1 MEEEI
6 SLDLAYFIQI
16 LRKRIKL
23 ILLITILST
32 TVSGVLSYCVIKPT
46 YEAKLT
52 IVLGKAN
59 TYSKDIS
66 KYNYDDV
73 MMFQNLI
80 KTYAEIAKST
90 AVAESASARLKNIS
104 AKDLSKDITVTPMAN
119 TQLIEFKAQN
129 SNPQEAYLMLNA
141 VYNSFMQEAKRI
153 FPDENIQVMDEA
165 KVPEEPIKPKKL
177 LNIAIA
183 FFIGLI
189 ASVGLAFSLEYMDN
203 TLKTE
208 EEINKYLGI
217 PVIGII
223 PKDTEKY

>member
-6 SLDLAYFIQI
+6 SLDLGDFIHI

-32 TVSGVLSYCVIKPT
+32 AVSGVLSYYVIKPT
-46 YEAKLT
+46 YEAKAT
-52 IVLGKAN
+52 IVVGKADAD
-59 TYSKDIS
+59 SKDKS
-66 KYNYDDV
+66 KYDYDDI

-90 AVAESASARLKNIS
+90 AVAESASARLNNVS
-104 AKDLSKDITVTPMAN
+104 AKDLSDDITVTPMAN

-129 SNPQEAYLMLNA
+129 SNPQGAYLMLNA
-141 VYNSFMQEAKRI
+141 VCNSFMQEAKRI
-153 FPDENIQVMDEA
+153 FPGQNIQIIDEA
-165 KVPEEPIKPKKL
+165 KIPEEPIKPKKL
-177 LNIAIA
+177 LNTVIA
-183 FFIGLI
+183 FFIGLM
-189 ASVGLAFSLEYMDN
+189 ASVGITFLLEYMDN

-208 EEINKYLGI
+208 QDINKYLGL

-223 PKDTEKY
+223 PKDIRKC